1 MKKQDIL
8 IIGGGIGGLT
18 AAIALGRDGHRL
30 TLVEKDPAWAVYG
43 VGIIQQSNVVR
54 AAAELGILDEYLA
67 SGFGFDAVEVF
78 IPSGQKVATVPSHR
92 LVEGAPANLGM
103 GRPALH
109 ALLGRRAKAAG
120 AEVRLGVTVESLTQD
135 EGGVDVRFS
144 DGRNGRYDLVVGADG
159 LYSRTRQQI
168 FPDAPRPQFTGQ
180 AVWRHNFPKP
190 PELTCLQA
198 YEGPIGMGLVPLS
211 AELMYLFVTTPE
223 PGNPHYTVEQLAPTM
238 RARLANAA
246 PAIAALRDQIVDGSQ
261 VVYRPLETLFLE
273 GDWHRGRVALLG
285 DAVHA
290 TTPHLGQGAG
300 MAIEDSVVLAQEVAR
315 HDTPAAAFAAYRER
329 RFERCRFIV
338 ELSLS
343 LCHSQLGTGPRVEQG
358 VATKAMFDRVAQ
370 PL

>member
-1 MKKQDIL
+1 MQHQNIL

-18 AAIALGRDGHRL
+18 AAIALGREGHRI
-30 TLVEKDPAWAVYG
+30 TIAEKDPAWAVYG
-43 VGIIQQSNVVR
+43 VGIIQQSNVIR
-54 AAAELGILDEYLA
+54 AAAQLGILDEYLA

-120 AEVRLGVTVESLTQD
+120 AEVRLGVTVEQITQD
-135 EGGVDVRFS
+135 AAGVDVRFS
-144 DGRNGRYDLVVGADG
+144 DGRSGRYDLVVGADG

-190 PELTCLQA
+190 PELHCLQA
-198 YEGPIGMGLVPLS
+198 YEGQIGMGLVPLS

-223 PGNPHYTVEQLAPTM
+223 PGNPHYSEDMLAPTM
-238 RARLANAA
+238 RARLAQAA
-246 PAIAALRDQIVDGSQ
+246 PAIAALRDQIVDGRN

-273 GDWHRGRVALLG
+273 GAWHHGRVVLLG

-300 MAIEDSVVLAQEVAR
+300 MAIEDSVVLAEEVGRQASVE
-315 HDTPAAAFAAYRER
+315 AAFEAYRAR
-329 RFERCRFIV
+329 RFERCKFIV

-343 LCHSQLGTGPRVEQG
+343 LCRSQLGTGPRVEQG
-358 VATKAMFDRVAQ
+358 PATKAMFDRVAQ